1 MTLAIIWQ
9 NRRIIG
15 EIIGIIL
22 LVFIAWWFFWHNPAV
37 IDDLEADKA
46 ELARQVEA
54 GKKAVTL
61 LDDIQKGKGK
71 INAQVQ
77 AQLSSIHSSAIPR
90 RAVLIRAGGM
100 LPPVYPANPAH

>member
-1 MTLAIIWQ
+1 MTFAIIWQ

-15 EIIGIIL
+15 EILGIIL

-37 IDDLEADKA
+37 IDALEADKA

-77 AQLSSIHSSAIPR
+77 AQLSSIRGNAIPR
-90 RAVLIRAGGM
+90 RTVLIRAGV
-100 LPPVYPANPAH
+100 LPPVYSANPAH